1 MAMDTRTSSLGEDR
15 IGGFRVVRT
24 LHAGVTSMVIE
35 VVQDSTSKRFAIK
48 QLLESRAEDP
58 SERRAFE
65 FEARIGLAL
74 NHPNLVRY
82 HEYFKHPD
90 APYIVM
96 DFFPG
101 RHLKLAISKPQDY
114 PWLREKL
121 HPIITQAANGVTY
134 MHEQGW
140 IHRDIKPEN
149 IMANKLGDVR
159 VIDYTITRRPV
170 SGLGALFQKKMKARQ
185 GTASYMSPEQIDL
198 ATPTVASDVYSFG
211 CTCYELACGR
221 PPFRANSTGEL
232 LGKHR
237 REQPGPPSMHNKDVT
252 PEFSELI
259 LQTLKKDPAAR
270 PADLR
275 EFLTRFSRIRVYND
289 DPPPSPREAF

>member
-1 MAMDTRTSSLGEDR
+1 MAMDISTGVGEER
-15 IGGFRVVRT
+15 IGGFRLVRT

-35 VVQDSTSKRFAIK
+35 VMQDSSGKKFALK
-48 QLLESRAEDP
+48 QLLESRAADP
-58 SERRAFE
+58 AERRAFE

-74 NHPNLVRY
+74 SHPNLVRY
-82 HEYFKHPD
+82 HEYIRDPD

-96 DFFPG
+96 DFFHG
-101 RHLKLAISKPQDY
+101 RQLKVVTSKPQDY

-121 HPIITQAANGVTY
+121 HPIIRQTAAGLAY
-134 MHEQGW
+134 MHDQGW

-149 IMANKLGDVR
+149 VMANKSGEVR

-170 SGLGALFQKKMKARQ
+170 TGIGALFTKKLKVRQ

-237 REQPGPPSMHNKDVT
+237 REQPAPPSLHNKDVT

-259 LQTLKKDPAAR
+259 LQTLKKDPSAR

-275 EFLTRFSRIRVYND
+275 EFLARFARIRIYSD
-289 DPPPSPREAF
+289 DPPERAGS

>member
-1 MAMDTRTSSLGEDR
+1 MAMDTRTTLGDDR
-15 IGGFRVVRT
+15 IGGFRIVRT
-24 LHAGVTSMVIE
+24 LHPGVTSIVIE
-35 VVQDSTSKRFAIK
+35 VVQDSTGKRFALK

-58 SERRAFE
+58 AERRAFA
-65 FEARIGLAL
+65 FEARIGLSL
-74 NHPNLVRY
+74 HHPNLVRY
-82 HEYFKHPD
+82 HEYVNDPD

-96 DFFPG
+96 DFFHG
-101 RHLKLAISKPQDY
+101 RHLKLAVSKPQEY

-121 HPIITQAANGVTY
+121 HSIIAQSATGLAY

-149 IMANKLGDVR
+149 LMANKSGEVR

-170 SGLGALFQKKMKARQ
+170 SGIGALFKKTMKERQ
-185 GTASYMSPEQIDL
+185 GTPSYMSPEQIDK
-198 ATPTVASDVYSFG
+198 ATPTVAADLYSFG

-232 LGKHR
+232 FGKHR
-237 REQPGPPSMHNKDVT
+237 REQPAPPSMHNKDIT

-275 EFLTRFSRIRVYND
+275 EFLARFSRIRVYND
-289 DPPPSPREAF
+289 APPPSREGL